1 MIKYLD
7 PKNDLT
13 FRKIFGEH
21 PHLLISFL
29 NSMLPLLENQ
39 LIVTIEYQDIE
50 LIPELPEFK
59 RSMVDVR
66 CTDNYGRQFI
76 VEMQMYWTSSFRKR
90 MLFNVGKAYVK
101 QLKKK
106 EKFKILQPV
115 YGLCLID
122 DLFTTSENLK
132 NIYYHHYGMVH
143 AMDSKER
150 IEGLELIFVEL
161 PKFTPQNLVDK
172 KLRTLWLRFLT
183 EIDEDTENVSED
195 LKNQE
200 LINEAL
206 ECVQKDAFTPQEL
219 EYYDKYWDSIRI
231 EKEAIEEAIRQKEEA
246 IHQKEEA
253 MIQKEE
259 AIRQKE
265 EAEAKAK
272 DAELKAEAKAKDA
285 ELKAEAKAKE
295 AELKAE
301 AKAKEAELKAEA
313 KIEIEKQKIINMVL
327 KRHKKGMSVLEI
339 VEDLGVSEKEIIEI
353 VENKIKN

>member
-29 NSMLPLLENQ
+29 NSILPLSEKQ
-39 LIVTIEYQDIE
+39 LIVKIDYQDIE

-66 CTDNYGRQFI
+66 CTDNYERQFI

-106 EKFKILQPV
+106 EKFKKLQPV

-122 DLFTTSENLK
+122 DLFTNSENLK
-132 NIYYHHYGMVH
+132 NVYYHHYSMVH
-143 AMDSKER
+143 AMDSEER

-161 PKFTPQNLVDK
+161 PKFVPQKLADK

-183 EIDEDTENVSED
+183 EIDESTVDVSED
-195 LKNQE
+195 LKNEE
-200 LINEAL
+200 LIKEAL
-206 ECVQKDAFTPQEL
+206 ECVQKDAFTPEEL

-231 EKEAIEEAIRQKEEA
+231 EKEAIEEANRQKD
-246 IHQKEEA
+246 
-253 MIQKEE
+253 E
-259 AIRQKE
+259 AIRQKD
-265 EAEAKAK
+265 EAEKNV
-272 DAELKAEAKAKDA
+272 ELEKQKVEVEKQKV
-285 ELKAEAKAKE
+285 EVEKQKVEV
-295 AELKAE
+295 
-301 AKAKEAELKAEA
+301 
-313 KIEIEKQKIINMVL
+313 EKQKIINIVI
-327 KRHKKGMSVLEI
+327 KRHHKGMSVLEI
-339 VEDLGVSEKEIIEI
+339 SEDLGISENEIIEI
-353 VENKIKN
+353 LDKNK